1 MALSKHSI
9 GLIKNLKNKGLIIKN
24 KEKFISFLFNYGVI
38 RVIDGYSFFLKK
50 DNQYVEG
57 LKSKDLINFV
67 LLDRKIA
74 NLMGDCIMLFEQQLN
89 AVVVQNFLKINNLTS
104 KYVIDMRADPFLKF
118 DSPRHYEILSENIY
132 TYANSSNLLSQFNI
146 SVQQIP
152 LINLAL
158 SWTLNTTIGFYR
170 AVDAN
175 VQISVLEHF
184 ELNHITPLE
193 FIDILHIVKHFRNS
207 ISHNDMVITNSFN
220 DNASAFAKVLRLKS
234 VKKVVGFLDVVDF
247 LTTFT
252 NDKFHVLNGNL
263 RDKIMQAIKKA
274 KFKGAV
280 LHHINNLLGI
290 EG

>member
-104 KYVIDMRADPFLKF
+104 KYVIDMCADPFLKF

-247 LTTFT
+247 LTAFT

>member
-1 MALSKHSI
+1 MVLSKHSI
-9 GLIKNLKNKGLIIKN
+9 GLIKNLKNKGLTIKN

-50 DNQYVEG
+50 DNQYVKG

-89 AVVVQNFLKINNLTS
+89 AIVVQNFLKINNLNS
-104 KYVIDMRADPFLKF
+104 KYVIDMRTDPFIKF
-118 DSPRHYEILSENIY
+118 ESPKHYEILSENIY
-132 TYANSSNLLSQFNI
+132 TYANSSNLLSQFNTNA
-146 SVQQIP
+146 QEIP

-170 AVDAN
+170 AVDNN
-175 VQISVLEHF
+175 VQISVLEYF
-184 ELNHITPLE
+184 QLNHITPLE
-193 FIDILHIVKHFRNS
+193 FIDILHIIKHFRNS

-220 DNASAFAKVLRLKS
+220 DNVGAFAKSLKLKS
-234 VKKVVGFLDVVDF
+234 IKKVVGFLDVAAF
-247 LTTFT
+247 LTAFT

-263 RDKIMQAIKKA
+263 HIKILQAIKKA
-274 KFKGAV
+274 KFKGVV
-280 LHHINNLLGI
+280 LEHINNLLGV
-290 EG
+290 ED

>member
-9 GLIKNLKNKGLIIKN
+9 GLIKNLKNKGLTIKN

-50 DNQYVEG
+50 DNQYVKG

-89 AVVVQNFLKINNLTS
+89 AIVVQNFLKINNLNS
-104 KYVIDMRADPFLKF
+104 KYVIDMRTDPFIKF
-118 DSPRHYEILSENIY
+118 ESPKHYEILSENIY
-132 TYANSSNLLSQFNI
+132 TYANSSNLLSQFNTNA
-146 SVQQIP
+146 QEIP

-170 AVDAN
+170 AVDNN
-175 VQISVLEHF
+175 VQI
-184 ELNHITPLE
+184 
-193 FIDILHIVKHFRNS
+193 
-207 ISHNDMVITNSFN
+207 
-220 DNASAFAKVLRLKS
+220 
-234 VKKVVGFLDVVDF
+234 KKVVGFLDVVAF
-247 LTTFT
+247 LTAFT

-263 RDKIMQAIKKA
+263 HIKILQAIKKA
-274 KFKGAV
+274 KFKGVV
-280 LHHINNLLGI
+280 LEHINNLLGV
-290 EG
+290 ED

>member
-207 ISHNDMVITNSFN
+207 ISHNDMVITNSFK
-220 DNASAFAKVLRLKS
+220 DNASAFEKVVRLKS
-234 VKKVVGFLDVVDF
+234 VKKDVGFLDVVDF
-247 LTTFT
+247 LTACT
-252 NDKFHVLNGNL
+252 NDKVHVLNGNL

-274 KFKGAV
+274 KFKGVV

>member
-9 GLIKNLKNKGLIIKN
+9 GLIKDLKNKGLIIKN
-24 KEKFISFLFNYGVI
+24 REKFISFLFNYGVI
-38 RVIDGYSFFLKK
+38 RVIDGYSFFLGGG
-50 DNQYVEG
+50 NQYVEG

-247 LTTFT
+247 LTAFT

>member
-9 GLIKNLKNKGLIIKN
+9 GLIKDLKNKGLIIKN
-24 KEKFISFLFNYGVI
+24 REKFISFLFNYGVI

-247 LTTFT
+247 LTAFT